1 MGRTGA
7 RLNCVASSIYTPT
20 APTAPP
26 PLAVADKPHTALT
39 LSVSRHLPPHPRYRG
54 AVTLYRLLLFS
65 GLRRKHGSLE
75 KVTSCT
81 RPAQRRETEAALHE
95 GTAPIGGVEA
105 GMGRTMNGWI
115 TEPVRKAKLIEIPA

>member
-7 RLNCVASSIYTPT
+7 RLNCVASSIYTHRIHRAAACSRRQTTHSTDALGVPT
-20 APTAPP
+20 
-26 PLAVADKPHTALT
+26 
-39 LSVSRHLPPHPRYRG
+39 SVPPRYRG

-81 RPAQRRETEAALHE
+81 RPAKRRETEAALHE